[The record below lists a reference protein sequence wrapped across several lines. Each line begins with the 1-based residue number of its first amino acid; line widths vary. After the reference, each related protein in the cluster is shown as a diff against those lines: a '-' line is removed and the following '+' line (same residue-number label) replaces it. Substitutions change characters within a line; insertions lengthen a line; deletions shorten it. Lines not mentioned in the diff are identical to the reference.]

1 MLIIVIITKKIFVL
15 KPKLED
21 ANTLGIIKK
30 ITKGF
35 IIPPV
40 KYINEL
46 NWNISIIKNINADLS
61 ESWVLLYTNIKYKL
75 LITPKK
81 IIKFDTKKLKLK
93 LK

>member
-40 KYINEL
+40 KYINAL
-46 NWNISIIKNINADLS
+46 SWNISIIKKNNADLS
-61 ESWVLLYTNIKYKL
+61 ESWVLS
-75 LITPKK
+75 
-81 IIKFDTKKLKLK
+81 
-93 LK
+93 

>member
-40 KYINEL
+40 KYINAL